1 MAYTM
6 RRLTWLMV
14 IMATL
19 IGCNSS
25 PKTNQ
30 DSGEAVEPAVD
41 PSGEQ
46 VDADVRPI
54 IGRIAHT
61 LEHPGVIVRSAAFSP
76 DGKQIVTAGDDG
88 AALVWDIAME

>member
-1 MAYTM
+1 MVYTM
-6 RRLTWLMV
+6 RRLAWLMV

-30 DSGEAVEPAVD
+30 DSGGAVEPAVD
-41 PSGEQ
+41 PNGGQAETE
-46 VDADVRPI
+46 ARPV
-54 IGRIAHT
+54 IGRIIHT

-88 AALVWDIAME
+88 AALVWDIATE